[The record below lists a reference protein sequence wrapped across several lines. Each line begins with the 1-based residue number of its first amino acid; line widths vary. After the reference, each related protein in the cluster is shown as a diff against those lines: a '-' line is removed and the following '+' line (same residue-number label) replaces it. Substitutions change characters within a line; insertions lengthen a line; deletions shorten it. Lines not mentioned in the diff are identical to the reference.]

1 MNSGGGGRSARVK
14 VGRYELG
21 RTLGE
26 GTFAKVKFA
35 RNLETGENVAIK
47 ILDKE
52 KVLKH
57 KMIGQIK
64 REISTMKL
72 IRHPNVIHMHE
83 VMASKTKIYIVLEFV
98 TGGELFDKIATQGR
112 LKEDEARKYFQQLI
126 NAVDYCHSRGVFHRD
141 LKVKENF
148 YRLKS
153 SIMFLLKIEAMNLR
167 SFLLQPE
174 NLLLDARGV
183 LKVSD
188 FGLSALPE
196 QVRENGMLYTTCGTP
211 NYVAPEVINNKGYD
225 GAKADL
231 WSCGVILF
239 VLMAGYLPFE
249 ESNLMSLYKK
259 IIKADFT
266 CPTWFSTSAKKLIKR
281 ILDPKPLTRIT
292 VPEIIENEW
301 FKKGY
306 QPPTFV
312 TSEVTNLDDVNAIFD
327 NSVEP
332 GNLVVERREE
342 RPVMMN
348 AFELISTS
356 QGLNLGTLFEKQMG
370 LVKRETRF
378 TSKYPANEIISK
390 IEEAAVPLGFD
401 VKKNNYKMKL
411 QGSKTGRK
419 GHLSI
424 ATEIFEVAP
433 SLYMVEVRKSEGD
446 TLEFH
451 KVYKSLST
459 GLKDIVWK
467 SEEEEK
473 INGG

>member
-1 MNSGGGGRSARVK
+1 MATKGSGSSGGGGGGRTR

-35 RNLETGENVAIK
+35 RNIETNEHVAIK

-72 IRHPNVIHMHE
+72 IRHPNVIRLFE

-98 TGGELFDKIATQGR
+98 TGGELFDKIASKGR

-141 LKVKENF
+141 LK
-148 YRLKS
+148 
-153 SIMFLLKIEAMNLR
+153 
-167 SFLLQPE
+167 PE
-174 NLLLDARGV
+174 NLLLDAKGF

-188 FGLSALPE
+188 FGLSALAQ
-196 QVRENGMLYTTCGTP
+196 QVREDGLLHTTCGTP

-249 ESNLMSLYKK
+249 DSNLMSLYKK
-259 IIKADFT
+259 IYKADFV
-266 CPTWFSTSAKKLIKR
+266 CPPWFSSSAKKLIHR
-281 ILDPKPLTRIT
+281 ILDPSPSTRIT
-292 VPEIIENEW
+292 IAEVIENEW

-306 QPPTFV
+306 KPPIFEEPDISV
-312 TSEVTNLDDVNAIFD
+312 DDIDAIFD
-327 NSVEP
+327 ESMLS

-342 RPVMMN
+342 KAVAHKSPAAMN

-378 TSKYPANEIISK
+378 TSKSSAGEIISK
-390 IEEAAVPLGFD
+390 IEEAAVPLGFG

-411 QGSKTGRK
+411 QGEKSGRK
-419 GHLSI
+419 GQLAI
-424 ATEIFEVAP
+424 ATEILEVAP
-433 SLYMVEVRKSEGD
+433 SLYMVELRKSRGD

-451 KVYKSLST
+451 KFYKNLST
-459 GLKDIVWK
+459 GLKDIIWK
-467 SEEEEK
+467 TGEEIKEEEES
-473 INGG
+473 N

>member
-1 MNSGGGGRSARVK
+1 MNSGGGGGGGRSVKVK

-72 IRHPNVIHMHE
+72 IKHPNVIQMHE

-141 LKVKENF
+141 LK
-148 YRLKS
+148 L
-153 SIMFLLKIEAMNLR
+153 
-167 SFLLQPE
+167 E

-306 QPPTFV
+306 QPPTFD

-327 NSVEP
+327 SSVEP
-332 GNLVVERREE
+332 GNLVVEKREE

-378 TSKYPANEIISK
+378 TSKCPANEIISK

-401 VKKNNYKMKL
+401 VQKKNYKMKL

-459 GLKDIVWK
+459 GLKDVVWK
-467 SEEEEK
+467 SEEEK
-473 INGG
+473 INGS